1 MKQAFIAVVMIW
13 LGATL
18 VQPAVATESNPAVA
32 ALKELNLDA
41 ARQIALANSPTIKA
55 AQARMAQARQRV
67 RQASAAYWPFLD
79 LNVSARQVK
88 LSDNQYQTNLA
99 TARYVNPQATIE
111 DPQDYYRGGLAASWL
126 LFNGFERKFVQAAA
140 QYGEK
145 ESQAAFDD
153 AMRLLLAAV
162 AEAYYHAQLA
172 RLDIM
177 IAEADEAFF
186 QRQLTDARA
195 RRNMGTGSLSDQMN
209 FEIQINTAQTALLEK
224 RRVYDVALYG
234 LAALMGLADAA
245 LPAGMQLARLAD
257 KTDQDEQAVD
267 VSPCIEYARRHRPDL
282 KLQDFRVQRA
292 QAEVG
297 AARAKYYPSINL
309 AADVAG
315 DRSGSAAVDQDDFGY
330 TVGLYLTYNLFAG
343 GAHQA
348 AVAEA
353 RAAQRENQQTLQD
366 REIQVV
372 SQVRQAVRLIQ
383 SAQQQL
389 PLQRTSA
396 QLAERNRDLVA
407 KEYAAG
413 QTSLVRLNEAQRDLT
428 AAQSR
433 LALAL
438 VGLRLAWQQ
447 LQAATAEVL
456 VVAEKK

>member
-18 VQPAVATESNPAVA
+18 VQPAVATESNPAVE

-348 AVAEA
+348 AVA
-353 RAAQRENQQTLQD
+353 
-366 REIQVV
+366 
-372 SQVRQAVRLIQ
+372 
-383 SAQQQL
+383 
-389 PLQRTSA
+389 
-396 QLAERNRDLVA
+396 
-407 KEYAAG
+407 
-413 QTSLVRLNEAQRDLT
+413 
-428 AAQSR
+428 
-433 LALAL
+433 
-438 VGLRLAWQQ
+438 
-447 LQAATAEVL
+447 
-456 VVAEKK
+456 